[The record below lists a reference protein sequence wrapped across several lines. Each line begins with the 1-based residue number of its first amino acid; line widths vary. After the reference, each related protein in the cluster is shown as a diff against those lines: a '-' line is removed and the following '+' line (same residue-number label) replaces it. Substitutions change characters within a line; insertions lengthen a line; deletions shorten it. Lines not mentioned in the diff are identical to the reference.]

1 MTHKTKTPLAL
12 AIGTAFV
19 ASMAASGIA
28 NAAPNS
34 SNPFAMSELNS
45 GYMQVADSHMK
56 EGKCGE
62 GKCGGAKKDTKE
74 GKCGGSKS
82 STEGKCGE
90 GKCGGAKKDTKEG
103 KCGEGKCGGN
113 K

>member
-12 AIGTAFV
+12 AIGTAF
-19 ASMAASGIA
+19 AASLAASSIA

-56 EGKCGE
+56 EGKCG
-62 GKCGGAKKDTKE
+62 GAKKDTK
-74 GKCGGSKS
+74 
-82 STEGKCGE
+82 EGKCGE

-103 KCGEGKCGGN
+103 KCGEGKCGGA

>member
-19 ASMAASGIA
+19 ASLAASSIA

-34 SNPFAMSELNS
+34 SNPFAMSDLNN